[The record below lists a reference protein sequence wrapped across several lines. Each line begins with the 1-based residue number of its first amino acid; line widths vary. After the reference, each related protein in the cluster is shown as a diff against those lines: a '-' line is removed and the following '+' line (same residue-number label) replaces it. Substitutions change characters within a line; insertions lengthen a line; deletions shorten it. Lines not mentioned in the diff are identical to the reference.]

1 MDFNLTDEQRMLK
14 ETVHDFAK
22 NEIWPVA
29 EKIDLEDWFPPD
41 LFRKMGELGF
51 LAIPIP
57 EEYGGVGSD
66 VLSQTLAIEEL
77 ARFSPSMALSFGA
90 HSNLCMVNL
99 LKNGTEEQK
108 KKYLPK
114 LGSGEMIGCLGLTEP
129 GAGSDAVSIR
139 TKAAKSGDEYI
150 LNGTKTFI
158 TNAPVGDLSI
168 VYAKTDPRAGHRGI
182 TAFLVEHGF
191 EGFSVSKKIHKMGHR
206 GSPTGEIIMEDCR
219 VPAENVLGEENNGIA
234 VMMKGLDIERAVF
247 AGEALGIARGAFDL
261 ALKYSQEREQFGRP
275 ISGFQLVQ
283 AKLADMYAD
292 IEAGRLLCYKAA
304 QMGAEIE
311 RGGKGTEIHKIA
323 AAAILFN
330 AKMCMRVVEE
340 AVQIHGGYGYTLEY
354 PVNRF
359 FRDAKLMTIGAG
371 TTEIRQ
377 LIIARELL
385 G

>member
-1 MDFNLTDEQRMLK
+1 MDFTLTDEQKMMK
-14 ETVHDFAK
+14 DTVHDFAER
-22 NEIWPVA
+22 EIWPIA
-29 EKIDLEDWFPPD
+29 EKIDIEDWFPPD
-41 LFRKMGELGF
+41 LFKKMGELGF

-66 VLSQTLAIEEL
+66 VFTQTLAIEEL
-77 ARFSPSMALSFGA
+77 AKFSPSMALSFGA
-90 HSNLCMVNL
+90 HANLCMVNL
-99 LKNGTEEQK
+99 LKNGNEEQK

-114 LGSGEMIGCLGLTEP
+114 LASGEMIGCLGLTEP
-129 GAGSDAVSIR
+129 GAGSDAVSVR
-139 TKAAKSGDEYI
+139 TTARKSGDAYI

-158 TNAPVGDLSI
+158 TNAPIGHLSI
-168 VYAKTDPRAGHRGI
+168 IYAKTDPQARHRGI
-182 TAFLVEHGF
+182 TAFLVEHDF

-219 VPAENVLGEENNGIA
+219 VPAENVLGQENNGIA
-234 VMMKGLDIERAVF
+234 VMMKGLDVERAIF
-247 AGEALGIARGAFDL
+247 AGEALGIAQGAFNL

-275 ISGFQLVQ
+275 ISEFQLVQ

-304 QMGAEIE
+304 KMGSDIE

-330 AKMCMRVVEE
+330 AKMAMRVVDE

-385 G
+385 K